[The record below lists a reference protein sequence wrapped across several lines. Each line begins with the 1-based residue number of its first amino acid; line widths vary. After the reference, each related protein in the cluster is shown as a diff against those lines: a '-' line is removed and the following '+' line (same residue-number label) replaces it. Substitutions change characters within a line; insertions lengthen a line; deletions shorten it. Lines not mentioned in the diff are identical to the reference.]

1 MHTYNKF
8 TKATQIKRQPCGRK
22 VCDFWR
28 HAKPIAGNSNT
39 SLYKNEL
46 ELKQANDS

>member
-1 MHTYNKF
+1 MHTYNRF
-8 TKATQIKRQPCGRK
+8 TKATQIKRQPRGRK

-39 SLYKNEL
+39 VVGGVDIRLTKLINI
-46 ELKQANDS
+46 